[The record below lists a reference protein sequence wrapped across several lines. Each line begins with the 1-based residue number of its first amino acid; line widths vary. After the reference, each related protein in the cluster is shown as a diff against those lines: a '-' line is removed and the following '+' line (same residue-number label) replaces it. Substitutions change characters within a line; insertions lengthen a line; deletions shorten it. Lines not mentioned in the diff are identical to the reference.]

1 MPDTDHG
8 NHFSCSLSAVLL
20 DRMCEEHGAD
30 SVQRLLE
37 ISGVQRTPEYLI
49 DLGNWITYDEAIA
62 LLEAGR
68 EISGDP
74 EFAFHLGVEAGER
87 LAGSPVAA
95 LLRSLGSPEEVYRRL
110 VSTADKFNTVTEQ
123 HVEEV
128 RPGYARLRVGPREG
142 FPRSRIHCE
151 HTRGLF
157 TCTPVLFGLA
167 PSRVEHKECAAD
179 GNVEACVYEIIW
191 DPAKPHSDDV
201 DDVRIAALQ
210 AQLDAATQRLQ
221 GVFAT
226 AADLIAAEDIDV
238 TLARITDRAAL
249 EVRAPQYV
257 LAVRAT
263 PDGDPHIHSRGLP
276 EAEAEKLAERLLRD
290 DDSELPDN
298 WIVAEVGS
306 QRSRYGRL
314 AAICRSADVILSEE
328 RELLKVYSSYAAAAL
343 DNATSLLEARR
354 RHAEA
359 NALLELARG
368 LAITRSRA
376 ETASRLSHAVPTVID
391 CDHADLLAWDQE
403 RAEFVLDDDLEF
415 TASGDAG
422 GRVDVQAIQPFARRL
437 SDSQATSLFV
447 NADAIDQLER
457 RLLVDLKA
465 AAAALVPIR
474 NADRLLG
481 ALVLWVDE
489 GAERLYPTP
498 ELASLVSGVAA
509 HATSALENAI
519 LLDAITF
526 QARHDGLT
534 GLSNRAHF
542 AELLARSAR
551 NAASSDSTVSLFYID
566 IDNFKPV
573 NDEFG
578 HDVGDELLR
587 QIAVRLRQCVRNGDM
602 VARLGG
608 DEYAVIAEG
617 SSDTEALEQR
627 LGKVFNETFKT
638 GGHEIQAMASIG
650 RADWSDADDGLEGI
664 VRRADSAMYE
674 IKRAH
679 HAEAANDDEPSGAL
693 AA

>member
-1 MPDTDHG
+1 MSETDHG
-8 NHFSCSLSAVLL
+8 NHFSCSLTAVLL
-20 DRMCEEHGAD
+20 DRMREEHGAE
-30 SVQRLLE
+30 SVRRLLE
-37 ISGVQRTPEYLI
+37 LSGVQRSPEYLT

-95 LLRSLGSPEEVYRRL
+95 LLRSLGSTEEVYRQL

-123 HVEEV
+123 HAEEV
-128 RPGYARLRVGPREG
+128 RPGFARLLVGPRKG
-142 FPRSRIHCE
+142 FPRSRIHCD

-167 PSRVEHKECAAD
+167 PAKVEHKECAAD
-179 GNVEACVYEIIW
+179 GNADACVYEITW
-191 DPAKPHSDDV
+191 DPAKPQSDDV

-257 LAVRAT
+257 LAVRST

-276 EAEAEKLAERLLRD
+276 EAEAEELAERLLRD

-314 AAICRSADVILSEE
+314 AAICRSADVILEEE

-359 NALLELARG
+359 NALLELARV
-368 LAITRSRA
+368 LAIARSRA
-376 ETASRLSHAVPTVID
+376 ETASRLSNAVPTVID

-403 RAEFVLDDDLEF
+403 RGEFVLDAEVEF
-415 TASGDAG
+415 TADGESATRIDP
-422 GRVDVQAIQPFARRL
+422 QAIQPFARRL
-437 SDSQATSLFV
+437 SDPRATSLFV
-447 NADAIDQLER
+447 DSDAIDLNEC
-457 RLLVDLKA
+457 RLLADLKA

-489 GAERLYPTP
+489 GAERLHPTP

-519 LLDAITF
+519 LLDAITY
-526 QARHDGLT
+526 QARHDSLT
-534 GLSNRAHF
+534 GLTNRAHF
-542 AELLARSAR
+542 VELLARSAR
-551 NAASSDSTVSLFYID
+551 NADSSDSTVTLFYID

-587 QIAVRLRQCVRNGDM
+587 QIAARLRQCVRNGDM

-617 SSDTEALEQR
+617 ASDSEAVGSRLEQ
-627 LGKVFNETFKT
+627 VFIAPFKI
-638 GGHEIQAMASIG
+638 GAHEIQAMASIG
-650 RADWSDADDGLEGI
+650 RADWGDADDGLEAI

-679 HAEAANDDEPSGAL
+679 HAETASDDEQSGAL